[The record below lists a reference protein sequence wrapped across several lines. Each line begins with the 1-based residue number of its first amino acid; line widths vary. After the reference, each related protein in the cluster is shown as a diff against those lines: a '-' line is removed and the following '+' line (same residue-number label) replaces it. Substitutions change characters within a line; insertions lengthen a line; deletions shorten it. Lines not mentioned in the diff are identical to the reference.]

1 MSDNN
6 LEHEAVLQLA
16 NVSKSFGPVN
26 VIKDVS
32 LSVRRG
38 QVQALLGENGAGKST
53 LIKMIAGVHAPDSGK
68 ILIDG
73 TEVTIA
79 STNDSEAHG
88 IATIHQELNLVPTL
102 SVAENIMLGRT
113 PKRFG
118 LVNYKHLN
126 AQAQAA
132 LNLIGL
138 DVPLKQKVGELGIAK
153 QQLIEIAKALSMN
166 ARILILDEPT
176 AALTGKEVDALF
188 AILEEL
194 KAKGVAMVFISH
206 HLDELARIADTI
218 SILRDGEFVAEVPAS
233 TDEDTLVQHMVGRAI
248 EDQYPRGVVPETGAP
263 LLEVNSLSSSGSFND
278 VSFTVHAGEVVG
290 LAGLVGA
297 GRTEVVRAIAGADKY
312 DSGQVLVSGKK
323 LKAGDIQGAI
333 RAGVGHIPEDRKG
346 QALVLDGTVN
356 ENLGYATLGAT
367 AKAGL
372 ADRSGQKRR
381 AQEVAEKLRI
391 RMANIDQ
398 PIRNLSG
405 GNQQKAVFGRWVLA
419 QSNVLLLDEPTRG
432 VDVGAKVEIYN
443 IINEI
448 TANGGAVLMV
458 SSDLPE
464 VLGMSDRILVMSGG
478 QLAGELP
485 KNTTQ
490 DEIMALAVSNL
501 SSAASAE
508 TVAAG
513 GHEAAFATI
522 EEESK

>member
-79 STNDSEAHG
+79 STNDSEAYG

-188 AILEEL
+188 AILDEL

-356 ENLGYATLGAT
+356 ENLGYATLAAT

-372 ADRSGQKRR
+372 ADRSGQKHR

>member
-1 MSDNN
+1 
-6 LEHEAVLQLA
+6 
-16 NVSKSFGPVN
+16 
-26 VIKDVS
+26 
-32 LSVRRG
+32 
-38 QVQALLGENGAGKST
+38 
-53 LIKMIAGVHAPDSGK
+53 
-68 ILIDG
+68 
-73 TEVTIA
+73 
-79 STNDSEAHG
+79 
-88 IATIHQELNLVPTL
+88 
-102 SVAENIMLGRT
+102 
-113 PKRFG
+113 
-118 LVNYKHLN
+118 
-126 AQAQAA
+126 
-132 LNLIGL
+132 
-138 DVPLKQKVGELGIAK
+138 
-153 QQLIEIAKALSMN
+153 
-166 ARILILDEPT
+166 
-176 AALTGKEVDALF
+176 
-188 AILEEL
+188 
-194 KAKGVAMVFISH
+194 
-206 HLDELARIADTI
+206 
-218 SILRDGEFVAEVPAS
+218 
-233 TDEDTLVQHMVGRAI
+233 
-248 EDQYPRGVVPETGAP
+248 
-263 LLEVNSLSSSGSFND
+263 
-278 VSFTVHAGEVVG
+278 
-290 LAGLVGA
+290 
-297 GRTEVVRAIAGADKY
+297 
-312 DSGQVLVSGKK
+312 

-478 QLAGELP
+478 QLSGELP

>member
-188 AILEEL
+188 AILDEL

-478 QLAGELP
+478 QLSGELP

-508 TVAAG
+508 TVAEG
-513 GHEAAFATI
+513 DHGAAFATL

>member
-1 MSDNN
+1 MPD
-6 LEHEAVLQLA
+6 HTDDTVLQLV

-26 VIKDVS
+26 VIKDVT

-53 LIKMIAGVHAPDSGK
+53 LIKMIAGVHQPDSGK
-68 ILIDG
+68 ILVDG
-73 TEVTIA
+73 SEATIA

-118 LVNYKHLN
+118 MVNRKHHN

-138 DVPLKQKVGELGIAK
+138 DVPLKQPVGELGIAK

-188 AILEEL
+188 TILDEL

-248 EDQYPRGVVPETGAP
+248 EEQYPRGEVAEAGAP
-263 LLEVNSLSSSGSFND
+263 LLEVAGLTSTSKFSD
-278 VSFTVHAGEVVG
+278 ISFTVHAGEIVG

-312 DSGQVLVSGKK
+312 DSGTVEVAGKK
-323 LKAGDIQGAI
+323 LKSGDIQGAI
-333 RAGVGHIPEDRKG
+333 RSGVGHIPEDRKG

-356 ENLGYATLGAT
+356 ENLGYATLAAT
-367 AKAGL
+367 SKAGL
-372 ADRSGQKRR
+372 AVRTGQKHR
-381 AQEVAEKLRI
+381 ASEVAEKLRI

-419 QSNVLLLDEPTRG
+419 NSKVLLLDEPTRG

-448 TANGGAVLMV
+448 TAGGGAVLMV

-464 VLGMSDRILVMSGG
+464 ILGMSDRILVMSGG
-478 QLAGELP
+478 KIAGELP
-485 KNTTQ
+485 KDTTQ
-490 DEIMALAVSNL
+490 DEIMALAVSNV
-501 SSAASAE
+501 SSAATAE
-508 TVAAG
+508 KV
-513 GHEAAFATI
+513 HDSDHDAAFATLK
-522 EEESK
+522 EDSQ